1 MMQLQSIFL
10 SYLTPPKLPWFGTSL
25 GNYHMKYNCTLR
37 AMAIIYN
44 HPLMVFVLIYTIFT
58 CIWTIFLTYTRP
70 IPKLLWSCLLLC
82 SPLASQEAAVSYES
96 PETQGERERA
106 SRRRGGRQPEISYSL
121 SCLLSYEWDLPLVPF
136 CWNRY
141 FLLLFFLSPWLGSQ
155 PPHSPGPPGDS
166 PCCHLRTSS
175 FKGKMFIPSCF
186 CSIKTN
192 LLANL
197 KVIAT
202 PNFVQNLYYL
212 KEVKTHWS
220 FLLQVF
226 NVLSAQ
232 G

>member
-10 SYLTPPKLPWFGTSL
+10 SYLTPPKLPWFGTS
-25 GNYHMKYNCTLR
+25 GQY
-37 AMAIIYN
+37 
-44 HPLMVFVLIYTIFT
+44 F
-58 CIWTIFLTYTRP
+58 
-70 IPKLLWSCLLLC
+70 SLLLVQFRNFFDPAFFFAHLWPHRRLL
-82 SPLASQEAAVSYES
+82 SPMRV
-96 PETQGERERA
+96 
-106 SRRRGGRQPEISYSL
+106 RRLRGRGRGHRGGGVGGSL
-121 SCLLSYEWDLPLVPF
+121 KYLILCLVFLSYEWDLPLVPF

-197 KVIAT
+197 SYSN
-202 PNFVQNLYYL
+202 P
-212 KEVKTHWS
+212 
-220 FLLQVF
+220 
-226 NVLSAQ
+226 
-232 G
+232 